1 MQKNAASQRES
12 VVKVAKM
19 LDTMNMIPR
28 INQIFIALLKYLSIS
43 LQLALNNSS
52 DVIYGDENFIQFQKR
67 LLPRIS

>member
-28 INQIFIALLKYLSIS
+28 INHIFIDLSKYLSIS
-43 LQLALNNSS
+43 L
-52 DVIYGDENFIQFQKR
+52 
-67 LLPRIS
+67 